1 MIERSL
7 EFATRYL
14 AAVSR
19 VAPDPEGAG
28 EARELAVAN
37 ALVAVLS
44 ADDEDGGF
52 ARWRARVASLA
63 PALTRPEHRHL
74 LVMPTLAYAL
84 DPIRGFALDDE
95 ACDPPPGF
103 AGSVDPSSA
112 SALFRWTETSLSL
125 KRKDA
130 HPHRAPMFLSLIHI

>member
-1 MIERSL
+1 MALGSRPGGRFASSRAWSSSRASARSARALVECVLGTVAECLERLKGSRSSDSSDSNQNRGPTDENDSDSELAVIERSL

-52 ARWRARVASLA
+52 ARWRARAS
-63 PALTRPEHRHL
+63 RRS
-74 LVMPTLAYAL
+74 
-84 DPIRGFALDDE
+84 
-95 ACDPPPGF
+95 PP
-103 AGSVDPSSA
+103 
-112 SALFRWTETSLSL
+112 R
-125 KRKDA
+125 
-130 HPHRAPMFLSLIHI
+130 